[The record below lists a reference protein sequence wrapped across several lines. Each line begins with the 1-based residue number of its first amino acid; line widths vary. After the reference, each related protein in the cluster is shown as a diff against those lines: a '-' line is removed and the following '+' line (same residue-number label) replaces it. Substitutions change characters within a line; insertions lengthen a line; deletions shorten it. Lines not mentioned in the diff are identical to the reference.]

1 MHLFSPLSQGLF
13 RSVIS
18 FSGSAINFWAN
29 RIDEEQLSYA
39 QKLADAVGCPL
50 EGSKDLIGCLKTV
63 SAEELT
69 LVQPSL
75 HDIFQ
80 GTSAK
85 LPITTFSPRADKEAA
100 RPFLPKSALEMARQ
114 GEMPSYPFL
123 TGYASQE
130 GAFKTA
136 SLFGQDSMAFLK
148 EFDAKPLEAL
158 KALTGNQFSHESVS
172 KLITKKYM

>member
-29 RIDEEQLSYA
+29 RIDDAQISYA
-39 QKLADAVGCPL
+39 QKVADAVGCPL
-50 EGSKDLIGCLKTV
+50 EGSKDMIDCLKTV
-63 SAEELT
+63 SAKELT
-69 LVQPSL
+69 LVAPSL

-80 GTSAK
+80 GTTAK
-85 LPITTFSPRADKEAA
+85 LPITTFSPRVDKEAA
-100 RPFLPKSALEMARQ
+100 KPFLPKSALEMARQ
-114 GEMPSYPFL
+114 GEFPSHPFL

-136 SLFGQDSMAFLK
+136 SFYGQDSMAYLK
-148 EFDAKPLEAL
+148 EFDANSLAAM
-158 KALTGNQFSHESVS
+158 KALTANQFSEENVS
-172 KLITKKYM
+172 Q